1 MEHKAKFLYDAL
13 EVFKDMVQ
21 KGECSK
27 QDISYWCS
35 VSGYELERR
44 GASVGQQR
52 WLTKAESSKMLNVST
67 STFDRIVLA
76 GGLPKGKKIQ
86 GKKNLLWKHEDIE
99 QYKRIMLLNARKWV
113 TTIYIYRLS
122 NVMLPNLFSFIFAA

>member
-21 KGECSK
+21 KGECST
-27 QDISYWCS
+27 QDISYWCG
-35 VSGYELERR
+35 VSSYELERR

-99 QYKRIMLLNARKWV
+99 QYKRIMLLNARK
-113 TTIYIYRLS
+113 
-122 NVMLPNLFSFIFAA
+122 

>member
-52 WLTKAESSKMLNVST
+52 WLTKAEASKILNVST

-99 QYKRIMLLNARKWV
+99 QYKRIMLLNARK
-113 TTIYIYRLS
+113 
-122 NVMLPNLFSFIFAA
+122 

>member
-35 VSGYELERR
+35 VSDYELERR

-86 GKKNLLWKHEDIE
+86 GKKNLLWKREDIE
-99 QYKRIMLLNARKWV
+99 QYKRIMLLNAKK
-113 TTIYIYRLS
+113 
-122 NVMLPNLFSFIFAA
+122 